1 MSTITLQFVVE
12 EVNKQ
17 KLVFIITKY
26 NKIRIEDYYNMV
38 IQDKININR
47 CISQNY
53 ENLFYKYQ
61 IMKDLVE
68 QNILLIDHINYYQI
82 MKGNMY
88 QELKTLSQTT
98 ENEEELLDI
107 IQEINDTD
115 NRIYEI
121 KLSRFKIDQKIFELN
136 NEIKKINQIIESKE
150 KLLNRVKGLYY
161 KVLECHN
168 KYYSVFQD
176 ITCPVNDIFIEYMD
190 DVD

>member
-12 EVNKQ
+12 EVNNQ
-17 KLVFIITKY
+17 KLVFIITRY

-61 IMKDLVE
+61 ILKDLVE
-68 QNILLIDHINYYQI
+68 QNILLLDHINYCQI
-82 MKGNMY
+82 MKRNMY
-88 QELKTLSQTT
+88 EELKTLSQTT

-107 IQEINDTD
+107 IQEINDTY
-115 NRIYEI
+115 NRIYEM
-121 KLSRFKIDQKIFELN
+121 KFSRFKIDQKIFELD

-176 ITCPVNDIFIEYMD
+176 ITSPVNDIFIEYMD

>member
-17 KLVFIITKY
+17 KLVFIITRY
-26 NKIRIEDYYNMV
+26 NKIKIEDYYNMV

-68 QNILLIDHINYYQI
+68 QNILLIDHINYCQM
-82 MKGNMY
+82 MKGYMY
-88 QELKTLSQTT
+88 QELKTISQTT

-115 NRIYEI
+115 NRIYEL

>member
-68 QNILLIDHINYYQI
+68 QNILLLDHINYCQM
-82 MKGNMY
+82 MKENMY
-88 QELKTLSQTT
+88 GELKTLSRTT

-115 NRIYEI
+115 NRIYEL

-176 ITCPVNDIFIEYMD
+176 ITSPVNDIFIEYMD

>member
-12 EVNKQ
+12 EVDNQ

-38 IQDKININR
+38 IQDKININQ

-68 QNILLIDHINYYQI
+68 QNILLLDHINYCQM
-82 MKGNMY
+82 MKENMY

-98 ENEEELLDI
+98 ENEEELLDV

-115 NRIYEI
+115 NRIYEL
-121 KLSRFKIDQKIFELN
+121 KFSRFKINQKIFELN

-168 KYYSVFQD
+168 KYYNVFQD

>member
-12 EVNKQ
+12 EVNNQ
-17 KLVFIITKY
+17 KLVFIITRY

-38 IQDKININR
+38 IEDKININQ

-61 IMKDLVE
+61 ILKDLVE
-68 QNILLIDHINYYQI
+68 QNILLIDHINYCQM

-88 QELKTLSQTT
+88 QELKTISQTT
-98 ENEEELLDI
+98 DNEEELLDI

-115 NRIYEI
+115 NRIYEL

-176 ITCPVNDIFIEYMD
+176 ITSPVNDIFIEYMD

>member
-12 EVNKQ
+12 EVNNQ
-17 KLVFIITKY
+17 KLVFIITRY

-38 IQDKININR
+38 IQDKININQ

-68 QNILLIDHINYYQI
+68 QNILLLDHINYCQI

-88 QELKTLSQTT
+88 EELKTLSQTT
-98 ENEEELLDI
+98 ENEEELLDV

-115 NRIYEI
+115 NRIYEL

>member
-12 EVNKQ
+12 EVNNQ
-17 KLVFIITKY
+17 KLVFIITRY

-68 QNILLIDHINYYQI
+68 QNILLIDHINYCQI

-88 QELKTLSQTT
+88 QELKTISQTT
-98 ENEEELLDI
+98 DNEEELLDI

-115 NRIYEI
+115 NRIYEL

>member
-12 EVNKQ
+12 EVDNQ
-17 KLVFIITKY
+17 KLVFIITRY

-38 IQDKININR
+38 IQDKININQ

-68 QNILLIDHINYYQI
+68 QNILLLDHINYCQM
-82 MKGNMY
+82 MKENMY
-88 QELKTLSQTT
+88 QELKTISQTT
-98 ENEEELLDI
+98 ENEEELLDV

-115 NRIYEI
+115 NRIYEL
-121 KLSRFKIDQKIFELN
+121 KFSRFKIDQKIFELN

>member
-12 EVNKQ
+12 EVNNQ
-17 KLVFIITKY
+17 KLVFIITRY

-61 IMKDLVE
+61 IMKDLIE
-68 QNILLIDHINYYQI
+68 QNILLIDHINYCQM

-88 QELKTLSQTT
+88 QELKTISQTT
-98 ENEEELLDI
+98 DNEEELLDI

-115 NRIYEI
+115 NRIYEL
-121 KLSRFKIDQKIFELN
+121 KLSRFKIDQKIFELD

-176 ITCPVNDIFIEYMD
+176 ITSPVNDIFIEYMD

>member
-17 KLVFIITKY
+17 KLVFIITRY
-26 NKIRIEDYYNMV
+26 NKIRIEYYYNMV

-61 IMKDLVE
+61 ILKDLVE
-68 QNILLIDHINYYQI
+68 QNILLIDHINYCQM

-88 QELKTLSQTT
+88 QELKTISQTT
-98 ENEEELLDI
+98 DNEEELLDI

-115 NRIYEI
+115 NRIYEL

-176 ITCPVNDIFIEYMD
+176 ITSPVNDIFIEYMD

>member
-12 EVNKQ
+12 EVDNQ

-38 IQDKININR
+38 IQDKININQ

-68 QNILLIDHINYYQI
+68 QNILLLDHINYCQM
-82 MKGNMY
+82 MKENMY
-88 QELKTLSQTT
+88 QELKTISQTT
-98 ENEEELLDI
+98 ENEEELLDV

-115 NRIYEI
+115 NRIYEL
-121 KLSRFKIDQKIFELN
+121 KFSRFKIDQKIFELN

-168 KYYSVFQD
+168 KYYNVFQD

>member
-12 EVNKQ
+12 EVDNQ

-38 IQDKININR
+38 IQDKININQ

-68 QNILLIDHINYYQI
+68 QNILLLDHINYCQM
-82 MKGNMY
+82 MKENMY
-88 QELKTLSQTT
+88 QELKTISQTT
-98 ENEEELLDI
+98 ENEEELLDV

-115 NRIYEI
+115 NRIYEL
-121 KLSRFKIDQKIFELN
+121 KFSRFKIDQKIFELN

>member
-12 EVNKQ
+12 EVDNQ
-17 KLVFIITKY
+17 KLVFIITRY

-38 IQDKININR
+38 IQDKININQ
-47 CISQNY
+47 CIYQNY

-68 QNILLIDHINYYQI
+68 QNILLLDHINYCQM
-82 MKGNMY
+82 MKENMY
-88 QELKTLSQTT
+88 QELKTISQTT
-98 ENEEELLDI
+98 ENEEELLDV

-115 NRIYEI
+115 NRIYEL
-121 KLSRFKIDQKIFELN
+121 KFSRFKIDQKIFELN

-168 KYYSVFQD
+168 KYYNVFQD

>member
-12 EVNKQ
+12 EVDNQ
-17 KLVFIITKY
+17 KLVFIITRY

-38 IQDKININR
+38 IQDKININQ

-68 QNILLIDHINYYQI
+68 QNILLLDHINYCQM
-82 MKGNMY
+82 MKENMY
-88 QELKTLSQTT
+88 KELKTLSQTT
-98 ENEEELLDI
+98 GNEEELLVV

-115 NRIYEI
+115 NRIYEL
-121 KLSRFKIDQKIFELN
+121 KFSRFKIDQKIFELN

>member
-12 EVNKQ
+12 EVDNQ
-17 KLVFIITKY
+17 KLVFIITRY

-38 IQDKININR
+38 IQDKININQ

-61 IMKDLVE
+61 ILKDLVE
-68 QNILLIDHINYYQI
+68 QNILLIDHINYCQM

-88 QELKTLSQTT
+88 QELKTISQTT

-115 NRIYEI
+115 NRIYEL

>member
-12 EVNKQ
+12 EVDNQ
-17 KLVFIITKY
+17 KLVFIITRY

-38 IQDKININR
+38 IQDKININQ

-68 QNILLIDHINYYQI
+68 QNILLLDHINYCQM
-82 MKGNMY
+82 MKENMY
-88 QELKTLSQTT
+88 EELKTLSQTT
-98 ENEEELLDI
+98 GNEEELLDV

-115 NRIYEI
+115 NRIYEL
-121 KLSRFKIDQKIFELN
+121 KFSRFKIDQKIFELN